1 MCASHGLIFRKSPH
15 RRQTDGH
22 RAIIA
27 RTYNWDQ
34 VLAERS
40 PRLVFLIKIEDYKA
54 FYSARKGLRLGGLS
68 SISQQNRPFP
78 SFETGARGIWK
89 GPRPNE
95 PRVKR
100 KGLRIYKLLYK
111 NRIGNTR
118 CPFETR
124 NCIPLLSKM
133 KKGCCLRIGTWARKG
148 SVARFLQKITFFT
161 QNDFSVPIGSD
172 TVCALGSLCHAGD
185 SRPPPEITSQLAATL
200 LCSPDKKLKFLDC
213 CLLTVFALASC

>member
-1 MCASHGLIFRKSPH
+1 MYCRSPFCREPIFMRFKFRSRLWRSGEWRQETLRGLNVRLSCLIFRKSPH

-22 RAIIA
+22 RPIIA

-111 NRIGNTR
+111 KPHRKY
-118 CPFETR
+118 
-124 NCIPLLSKM
+124 PLPLWDPELQSPPVKNEKRM
-133 KKGCCLRIGTWARKG
+133 LFAHRDLRPEGVGC
-148 SVARFLQKITFFT
+148 
-161 QNDFSVPIGSD
+161 
-172 TVCALGSLCHAGD
+172 
-185 SRPPPEITSQLAATL
+185 
-200 LCSPDKKLKFLDC
+200 
-213 CLLTVFALASC
+213 